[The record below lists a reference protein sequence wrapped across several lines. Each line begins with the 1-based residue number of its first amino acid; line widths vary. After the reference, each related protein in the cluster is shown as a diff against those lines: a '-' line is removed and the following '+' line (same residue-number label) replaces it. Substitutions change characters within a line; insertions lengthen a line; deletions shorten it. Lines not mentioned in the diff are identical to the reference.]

1 MSDCKHIYYSLDY
14 NHEEL
19 EMLLDKIH
27 DGYVLSK
34 EQYDKLCALLEKN
47 VSDFSGDYEDLKNL
61 PTIPQMMSELEND
74 MKFQTAEE
82 VNEKLIVLKENIM
95 EEIGE
100 VSGVQGPQGDIGPEG
115 PVGPQGPQGPA
126 GVFDIE
132 MQYSSLKTENKDVI
146 GAINE
151 LLEMV
156 KKGVIV
162 QPEEP
167 GEVPAGNEI
176 LYGYIPY
183 DEQSGTIEYSDIFYE
198 LIKEHENM
206 NCVEVK
212 TMDKTSLGIV
222 PMGALIVIAVPEKCE
237 NFDNLVVMKDNGFG
251 GKVAFDEEILGV
263 NGMVVDF
270 NGVNFKLYGEMLL
283 TDAEIFFYI
292 DNIQ

>member
-1 MSDCKHIYYSLDY
+1 MSDCKHVYYNLDY
-14 NHEEL
+14 SHEEL
-19 EMLLDKIH
+19 EILLDKIH
-27 DGYVLSK
+27 DGYILSE
-34 EQYDKLCALLEKN
+34 EQYNKLCALLEKN

-74 MKFQTAEE
+74 MNFQTAEE

-100 VSGVQGPQGDIGPEG
+100 ISGVQGPQGDVGPEG

-167 GEVPAGNEI
+167 EEVPVGNEMW
-176 LYGYIPY
+176 YGYIPY
-183 DEQSGTIEYSDIFYE
+183 DEQLGAIEYSDIFYE
-198 LIKEHENM
+198 LIKENDNM

-212 TMDKTSLGIV
+212 TMDKTSLGVV

-237 NFDNLVVMKDNGFG
+237 NFDNLVAMKDNGFG
-251 GKVAFDEEILGV
+251 GKVPFDEEILGV

-270 NGVNFKLYGEMLL
+270 NGVNYKLYGEMLL

-292 DNIQ
+292 DNI